1 MEKNNIGERIRAFL
15 LLTLNVI
22 VWLLLFIVSLPI
34 VLWKGV
40 KRIFV
45 KAK

>member
-1 MEKNNIGERIRAFL
+1 MEKNNIGERTRAFL